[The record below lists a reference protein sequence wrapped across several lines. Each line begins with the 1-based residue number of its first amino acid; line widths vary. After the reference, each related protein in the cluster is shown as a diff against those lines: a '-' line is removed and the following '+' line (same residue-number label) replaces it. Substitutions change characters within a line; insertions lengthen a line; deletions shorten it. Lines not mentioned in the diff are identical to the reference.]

1 MRTHDSERLFDRA
14 TAVIPGGV
22 NSPVRS
28 FSGVG
33 GSPRFIARGEG
44 AEMVDVDGNRYIDL
58 VMSWGPLIHGHT
70 HPKVLEAAQRA
81 LADGSSFGA
90 PVEGEIRLA
99 ELIVDR
105 VPSVER
111 VRMVSSGTEA
121 AMSALRVAR
130 AATGRSKILKFIG
143 HYHGHSDALLAAAGS
158 GVATLGLPGSPGV
171 TEGAVADTVLVPWND
186 AEAVVAAVEE
196 HADDLAAIV
205 CEPVPANMNLVV
217 PAAATDGRPGFLD
230 LLREQADRVGA
241 VLLFDEVISGF
252 RAARGGA
259 QERYGVTPDL
269 TVMGKIVGGGFPLA
283 AFGGRADLMDQLAPA
298 GGVYQAGTLSGNPV
312 AVAAGAATL
321 ELLTDEA
328 YERLGRITDRL
339 VRDLRGALADA
350 GLTAVVPQ
358 DGALA
363 GLLFAEAEPRNKDD
377 VDAADHDLYG
387 RFFHAMLER
396 GVYLAPAGYEILFT
410 SLALSDEVL
419 DRVAEAA
426 AGAAGEVATEVAAT

>member
-14 TAVIPGGV
+14 TRVIPGGV

-44 AEMVDVDGNRYIDL
+44 AEMIDVDGNRYIDL
-58 VMSWGPLIHGHT
+58 VMSWGPLIHGHA

-81 LADGSSFGA
+81 LDAGSSFGA

-130 AATGRSKILKFIG
+130 AATGRDKILKFIG

-171 TEGAVADTVLVPWND
+171 TPGAVADTVLVPWND
-186 AEAVVAAVEE
+186 ADAVAAAVEE

-205 CEPVPANMNLVV
+205 CEPVPANMNLV
-217 PAAATDGRPGFLD
+217 PPDTSGDGGGFLAF
-230 LLREQADRVGA
+230 LREQADRVGA

-252 RAARGGA
+252 RSARGGA
-259 QERYGVTPDL
+259 QERHGVTPDL

-321 ELLTDEA
+321 ELLTDDA
-328 YERLGRITDRL
+328 YERLESVTDRL
-339 VRDLRGALADA
+339 VGDLRGALAEA

-358 DGALA
+358 DGTLA
-363 GLLFAEAEPRNKDD
+363 GLLFAERQPRDKDD

-387 RFFHAMLER
+387 RFFHAMLDR

-410 SLALSDEVL
+410 SLALDDGVL
-419 DRVAEAA
+419 DRIAEAA
-426 AGAAGEVATEVAAT
+426 LGAAQEVAGT